1 MRVKRQSKSAVEK
14 VLRARHMILDTI
26 LQHKEREL
34 AERQAAVPLNV
45 LEKRAEATQPPRDFT
60 AALRQD
66 GIRLIAEI
74 KRASPSKGVF
84 APDLD
89 PAALAQTYE
98 SGGASALS
106 VLTDERFFQGSLSDL
121 TAARST
127 VDIPALRKDFT
138 TNEYHIVE
146 ARAAGADA
154 VLLIVAALPQ
164 PRLRTLL
171 RCAKEWGMA
180 AIVEVHT
187 AAETEQALA
196 VGAAIIGINNRNLHT
211 FETSLET
218 TAELRALISNDRIV
232 VSESGIHTPADVA
245 QLHGWNVDAMLIGEA
260 LVTAPDTAAKVASL
274 VEAARPPRVTS
285 PSSDSPAVIPA
296 KAGIQKG
303 HRA

>member
-1 MRVKRQSKSAVEK
+1 
-14 VLRARHMILDTI
+14 MILDTI

-34 AERQAAVPLNV
+34 AERQAAVPLRV
-45 LEKRAEATQPPRDFT
+45 LEQRAAAAQPPRDFT

-89 PAALAQTYE
+89 PAALAQTYQ

-106 VLTDERFFQGSLSDL
+106 VLTDERFFQGSLDDL
-121 TAARST
+121 GAARTATSL
-127 VDIPALRKDFT
+127 PALRKDFT
-138 TNEYHIVE
+138 TDEYHIVE

-154 VLLIVAALPQ
+154 VLLIVSALPQ

-187 AAETEQALA
+187 AEETAQALA
-196 VGAAIIGINNRNLHT
+196 VNAAIIGINNRNLHT

-218 TAELRALISNDRIV
+218 TAELRALIPSDRIV

-245 QLHGWNVDAMLIGEA
+245 QLHAWNVAAMLIGEA

-296 KAGIQKG
+296 KAGIQKR
-303 HRA
+303 HRV

>member
-1 MRVKRQSKSAVEK
+1 
-14 VLRARHMILDTI
+14 MILDTI

-34 AERQAAVPLNV
+34 AERQAAVPLRG
-45 LEKRAEATQPPRDFT
+45 LEKRAEATEPPRDFT

-84 APDLD
+84 APGLD

-121 TAARST
+121 TAARSA

-138 TNEYHIVE
+138 TDEYHITE

-164 PRLRTLL
+164 PRLRALL
-171 RCAKEWGMA
+171 HCAQDLGLA

-211 FETSLET
+211 FETSLKT
-218 TAELRALISNDRIV
+218 TAELRALIPSDRIV
-232 VSESGIHTPADVA
+232 VSESGIHTPDDVA
-245 QLHGWNVDAMLIGEA
+245 RLHGWNVDAMLIGEA

-285 PSSDSPAVIPA
+285 PSSESPAVIPA
-296 KAGIQKG
+296 KAGIQKR
-303 HRA
+303 HRV